1 MRINKI
7 LVSALVM
14 ALSFYS
20 CDYLDVP
27 PINIIQDDAIFNSES
42 GITSYM
48 TTLYYRVKVKVV
60 YRMCRVRLC
69 VVPAMIFRPSVM
81 ELGGAVGIMEKF
93 VG

>member
-27 PINIIQDDAIFNSES
+27 
-42 GITSYM
+42 
-48 TTLYYRVKVKVV
+48 
-60 YRMCRVRLC
+60 
-69 VVPAMIFRPSVM
+69 VM